1 MKRKNSISGI
11 QPEAVIALINVSSNG
26 DIKQIVI
33 LMELSPLFRLHGEVF
48 S

>member
-11 QPEAVIALINVSSNG
+11 QPEAVIALINGSSNG
-26 DIKQIVI
+26 DLKQIVN
-33 LMELSPLFRLHGEVF
+33 LVEFGPLSRLHGEVL